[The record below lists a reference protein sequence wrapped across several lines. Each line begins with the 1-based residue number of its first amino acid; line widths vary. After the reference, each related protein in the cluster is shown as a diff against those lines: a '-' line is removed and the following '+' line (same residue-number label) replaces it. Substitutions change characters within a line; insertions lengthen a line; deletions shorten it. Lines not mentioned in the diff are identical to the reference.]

1 MAELR
6 PGLIYLIRAYPLL
19 WEEVHNLEVG
29 FVTVLDTSRLLW
41 PSRFGCGLLGLTLRD
56 NLTLESLKPLTC
68 LRH

>member
-6 PGLIYLIRAYPLL
+6 PELIYLIRAYPFL

-29 FVTVLDTSRLLW
+29 FVTILDTSRLLW
-41 PSRFGCGLLGLTLRD
+41 PSRFGYGLLGLALRD